1 MLKKYYV
8 AETVK
13 AISDDTI
20 AVSGSE
26 MACVWFWQSPAA
38 AYKKMLVTRKRNEAP
53 VNFRRIK

>member
-20 AVSGSE
+20 VVNGSE
-26 MACVWFWQSPAA
+26 MAYVWFWQSPGT
-38 AYKKMLVTRKRNEAP
+38 AYKKMLATRKYNEAP